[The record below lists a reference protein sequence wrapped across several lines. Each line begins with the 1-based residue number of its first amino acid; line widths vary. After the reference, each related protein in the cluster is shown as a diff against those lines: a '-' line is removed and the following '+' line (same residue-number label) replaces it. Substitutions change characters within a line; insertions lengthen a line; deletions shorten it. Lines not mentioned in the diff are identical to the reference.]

1 MLIYLEIKK
10 CQNNPQMKEITTKTF
25 KYFKLKDNGNTTHNL
40 IQQKRWSRGSNK
52 WFERQGSREQPIG
65 KEKRI

>member
-40 IQQKRWSRGSNK
+40 IQQKSHTL
-52 WFERQGSREQPIG
+52 
-65 KEKRI
+65 KRMQIKCVQQKTKSHNLINFD

>member
-40 IQQKRWSRGSNK
+40 IQQKSHTL
-52 WFERQGSREQPIG
+52 
-65 KEKRI
+65 KRMQIKCV

>member
-25 KYFKLKDNGNTTHNL
+25 KYFKLKDNGNTTHNS
-40 IQQKRWSRGSNK
+40 IQQKSHTL
-52 WFERQGSREQPIG
+52 
-65 KEKRI
+65 KRMQIKCI